1 MANAK
6 AAGLPGWVKAS
17 LGVVGVLVI
26 VAVVMIA
33 MGHNPLMHIMNH
45 TGMGG

>member
-6 AAGLPGWVKAS
+6 QAGVPGWVKAS

-33 MGHNPLMHIMNH
+33 FGHNPLMHIMNH
-45 TGMGG
+45 GGMAG

>member
-6 AAGLPGWVKAS
+6 QASVPGWVKVS

-33 MGHNPLMHIMNH
+33 LGHNPLQHILGH
-45 TGMGG
+45 AGMAG